1 MNNMQ
6 NIDKNSDA
14 MEDNK
19 KDIEMNSD
27 NISSNK

>member
-6 NIDKNSDA
+6 NIDKNADA